1 MSKFF
6 QRQTNL
12 SYVKS
17 FRDQTLNLSPGEGRF
32 VFGFFLRGGGMG
44 DGIYMVFSEEAD
56 QLSLTGF

>member
-1 MSKFF
+1 M
-6 QRQTNL
+6 
-12 SYVKS
+12 KS

-32 VFGFFLRGGGMG
+32 VFGFFFEGGGGMG